1 MSSPNS
7 NDIDVPALFATTLHE
22 VLPDKRLP
30 AIDSKTIISDLGV
43 DSISF
48 MEVIGVLEDELGV
61 KLGDEEITKIKTV
74 GDVDQIISRKR
85 NNGSRNSE
93 R

>member
-1 MSSPNS
+1 MSSTNS
-7 NDIDVPALFATTLHE
+7 KDIDVPALFATSLHE
-22 VLPDKRLP
+22 VLPDQRLP

-61 KLGDEEITKIKTV
+61 KLRDEEITKIKTV
-74 GDVDQIISRKR
+74 GDVEQIISRKR
-85 NNGSRNSE
+85 KNSSRNTE